1 MKRRSV
7 RPRLP
12 ETKGENDGWEQQKRQ
27 NNETNP
33 MELLNKSNEIV
44 ERNQW
49 NCWTNPMD
57 SFTKTGGFA

>member
-33 MELLNKSNEIV
+33 MELSNKSIEIV

-49 NCWTNPMD
+49 NRRTKSMD
-57 SFTKTGGFA
+57 LFHENDCFA

>member
-33 MELLNKSNEIV
+33 MELLNKSIEIV
-44 ERNQW
+44 ERNQL
-49 NCWTNPMD
+49 NRRTKSMD
-57 SFTKTGGFA
+57 LFHDNDCFA

>member
-33 MELLNKSNEIV
+33 LELSNKSIEIV
-44 ERNQW
+44 ERNQL
-49 NCWTNPMD
+49 NRRTKSMD
-57 SFTKTGGFA
+57 LFHENDFFA